1 MRRRGS
7 SHLSVIHQPNSQEA
21 CIASI
26 LIRPVIVADCPALA
40 ALVSGLGYAST
51 AQEME
56 QRLQAMP
63 PASYRTF
70 VAEVDG
76 SVVGL
81 VGLMLPPVYTCNEPM
96 GWILVLVVDPAHR
109 HQGIGSRLLRHA
121 EQFMASRGARAFQ
134 LYSKFANEQA
144 HNFYR
149 AQGYEPEAYRFLK
162 QPDP

>member
-1 MRRRGS
+1 
-7 SHLSVIHQPNSQEA
+7 VIYQPNSPEA

-26 LIRPVIVADCPALA
+26 LIRPVIAADCPALA

-63 PASYRTF
+63 PAIYRTF

-76 SVVGL
+76 RVVGL
-81 VGLMLPPVYTCNEPM
+81 VGLMLSPVYICNEPM

-109 HQGIGSRLLRHA
+109 YQGIGSRLLRHA
-121 EQFMASRGARAFQ
+121 EQFMARRGVRAFQ
-134 LYSKFANEQA
+134 LHSKFANEQA
-144 HNFYR
+144 HSFYR
-149 AQGYEPEAYRFLK
+149 AQGYGPEAYRFLK